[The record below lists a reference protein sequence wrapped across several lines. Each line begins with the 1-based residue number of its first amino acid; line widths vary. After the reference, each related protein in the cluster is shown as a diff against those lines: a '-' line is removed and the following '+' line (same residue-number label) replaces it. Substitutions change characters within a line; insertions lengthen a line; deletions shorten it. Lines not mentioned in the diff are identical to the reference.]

1 MAPITDDRE
10 HMIMRAICD
19 ERISLPLEAFKEH
32 PEIYDQIV
40 AILPADQL
48 MDVKVAWRCNTTQ
61 YWHAE
66 VDAAPAG
73 PLYAKLG
80 YSAAAIEAMDFNPFG
95 GHVNLTAQGAKLLG
109 EEPAHSGHPNP
120 GARQSGHSPEQRGL
134 RLRQGLHEEEL
145 PWRQAPCLLG
155 AHGMWLGFEQCQPLG
170 NGPKREGCDT
180 WRLLLQ
186 MVQGLLE
193 GKDGELPL
201 SSDHLGQCG
210 PSDGLG

>member
-1 MAPITDDRE
+1 MEIPVAPITDDRE

-19 ERISLPLEAFKEH
+19 ERISLPLEAFKGH

-66 VDAAPAG
+66 VDAAG
-73 PLYAKLG
+73 REPLYAKLG
-80 YSAAAIEAMDFNPFG
+80 YSAAAIEAMNLNPFG

-120 GARQSGHSPEQRGL
+120 GARQSGHSP
-134 RLRQGLHEEEL
+134 
-145 PWRQAPCLLG
+145 AP
-155 AHGMWLGFEQCQPLG
+155 FITI
-170 NGPKREGCDT
+170 EGDDGQDYEAERKPPITVKNVVSAC
-180 WRLLLQ
+180 
-186 MVQGLLE
+186 
-193 GKDGELPL
+193 GKDYMRKSYPGGRR
-201 SSDHLGQCG
+201 HAFWGA
-210 PSDGLG
+210 

>member
-66 VDAAPAG
+66 VDAAAAG
-73 PLYAKLG
+73 PLY
-80 YSAAAIEAMDFNPFG
+80 AAAIEAMNLNPFG
-95 GHVNLTAQGAKLLG
+95 GHVNLTAQGAKLL
-109 EEPAHSGHPNP
+109 
-120 GARQSGHSPEQRGL
+120 L
-134 RLRQGLHEEEL
+134 
-145 PWRQAPCLLG
+145 
-155 AHGMWLGFEQCQPLG
+155 
-170 NGPKREGCDT
+170 D
-180 WRLLLQ
+180 
-186 MVQGLLE
+186 
-193 GKDGELPL
+193 
-201 SSDHLGQCG
+201 
-210 PSDGLG
+210 